1 MSDSVIGATGTGQT
15 GAGQTGAGEAG
26 QPGAGPR
33 GAGERGAGERGA
45 GTEGRLW
52 VDGPRP
58 APVRGERYATTERPQ
73 RIEMRDGVGLAAT
86 VFEPVLPAG
95 SPPQPAIVVTNGYA
109 GNDYRLYPNLR
120 RLASCGYPVVEAKL
134 RGVGP
139 SEGQG
144 GLYER
149 YGPDGYDVIEWTA
162 AQPFCNGKVGMAGA
176 SLLGIS
182 QWLAARQKPPHLV
195 VVAPDDAPND
205 TYGYLWH
212 LAGMEPGPGRVRR
225 AEVPGVESEFSQA
238 EKQPWHGEFWR
249 DREAVRADI
258 EDLAR
263 SGLPAL
269 TSTGWDSYLVDH
281 GSRAYTW
288 MRAAGAGPRARLIIG
303 PWRHS
308 GVFTSQAATYEVAPG
323 DQVQPFTGFDVQ
335 LFWFDRWLRGLPPGS
350 DGEPPVQIYVQGPD
364 QWRYEHDWPLPD
376 ERRVRLFLSGAP
388 SGTSA
393 GRSDGSLAAALPLA
407 EATAAYDF
415 DPATSRNP
423 VAVSG
428 PVVVMVA
435 GGEPAPEPDRT
446 VLPPG
451 ARRPHGRLLMDKSAY
466 EQQAVTWTSGV
477 LARPAEITGFPR
489 LVLWAS
495 VSRPDA
501 DIVAELTDVAPG
513 RAGEWT
519 STQITRGYLRARAQ
533 FSRTGPA
540 ELAPGDVYRFELE
553 LQPTS
558 YVVPAGHRVRV
569 TVQGAAID
577 PELGLAFQGPGLG
590 THPFT
595 VTVHTGPGHASYA
608 EIPFIGDDP
617 AL

>member
-1 MSDSVIGATGTGQT
+1 MADSAVGGQDGSGSAGTAQ
-15 GAGQTGAGEAG
+15 
-26 QPGAGPR
+26 
-33 GAGERGAGERGA
+33 RGA
-45 GTEGRLW
+45 GTEGRAW
-52 VDGPRP
+52 IDGRHP
-58 APVRGERYATTERPQ
+58 APVRGERYEVTERQQ
-73 RIEMRDGVGLAAT
+73 RIETRDGTGLAAT
-86 VFEPVLPAG
+86 IFEPVMPGG

-120 RLASCGYPVVEAKL
+120 RLASYGYPVVEAKL

-144 GLYER
+144 GLYEK

-162 AQPFCNGKVGMAGA
+162 AQSFCDGKVGMAGA

-182 QWLAARQKPPHLV
+182 QWLAAKERPPHLV

-205 TYGYLWH
+205 TYAYLWH

-225 AEVPGVESEFSQA
+225 AEVPGVESEFSLAQK
-238 EKQPWHGEFWR
+238 EQWHSDFWR

-288 MRAAGAGPRARLIIG
+288 MRAAGAGHHRARLVIG

-308 GVFTSQAATYEVAPG
+308 GVFTSSAATYDVAPG
-323 DQVQPFTGFDVQ
+323 EQVQPYTGFEVQ
-335 LFWFDRWLRGLPPGS
+335 LYWFDLWLRGLPPGA
-350 DGEPPVQIYVQGPD
+350 DAEPPVQIFVQGPD
-364 QWRYEHDWPLPD
+364 QWRYENDWPLAD
-376 ERRVRLFLSGAP
+376 ERRVRLFLSGAA
-388 SGTSA
+388 SGTS
-393 GRSDGSLAAALPLA
+393 GSRNDGSLTAGLPSAAAT
-407 EATAAYDF
+407 ATYDF

-428 PVVVMVA
+428 PVIRMVA
-435 GGEPAPEPDRT
+435 GGEPDPKPDKIT
-446 VLPPG
+446 LPPG
-451 ARRPHGRLLMDKSAY
+451 ATRPHGRLLMDKSSY
-466 EQQAVTWTSGV
+466 EKQAVTWTSAV
-477 LARPAEITGFPR
+477 LDRPAEITGFPR

-501 DIVAELTDVAPG
+501 DFVVELTDVAPG
-513 RAGEWT
+513 PGGGWT
-519 STQITRGYLRARAQ
+519 STQITRGYLRAQAQ
-533 FSRTGPA
+533 FSRTGPTD
-540 ELAPGDVYRFELE
+540 LRPGDVYRFEIE

-558 YVVPAGHRVRV
+558 YVVPAGHRVRFA
-569 TVQGAAID
+569 VQGAAVD
-577 PELGLAFQGPGLG
+577 PALDLSFQGPGLG
-590 THPFT
+590 THMYL
-595 VTVHTGPGHASYA
+595 VTVYTGPEHASYA
-608 EIPFIGDDP
+608 DIPFVGDDP
-617 AL
+617 GL

>member
-1 MSDSVIGATGTGQT
+1 MSDSVVGSTGQT
-15 GAGQTGAGEAG
+15 GGH
-26 QPGAGPR
+26 GP
-33 GAGERGAGERGA
+33 GERGA

-52 VDGPRP
+52 IDGPAP
-58 APVRGERYATTERPQ
+58 APVRGERYETTERPE
-73 RIEMRDGVGLAAT
+73 RIVMRDGLALAAT
-86 VFEPVLPAG
+86 IFEPVLPAG
-95 SPPQPAIVVTNGYA
+95 APPQPAVVVTNGYA

-120 RLASCGYPVVEAKL
+120 RLASYGYPVVEAKL

-139 SEGQG
+139 SPGQG

-162 AQPFCNGKVGMAGA
+162 AQPFCDGKVGMAGA

-182 QWLAARQKPPHLV
+182 QWLAARERPPHLV
-195 VVAPDDAPND
+195 AVAPDDAPND

-238 EKQPWHGEFWR
+238 ENQPWHGDFWR
-249 DREAVRADI
+249 AREAVRADI

-281 GSRAYTW
+281 GSRAFTW

-335 LFWFDRWLRGLPPGS
+335 LFWFDRWLRGLPPGAA
-350 DGEPPVQIYVQGPD
+350 DDEPPVQIFVQGPD

-388 SGTSA
+388 SATSA
-393 GRSDGSLAAALPLA
+393 SRNDGSLAAALPSGP
-407 EATAAYDF
+407 ATAAYDF

-428 PVVVMVA
+428 PVVRMVA
-435 GGEPAPEPDRT
+435 GGEPEPEPDST
-446 VLPPG
+446 ILPPG
-451 ARRPHGRLLMDKSAY
+451 AERIHGRLLMDKSAY
-466 EQQAVTWTSGV
+466 EQQALTWTSAV

-489 LVLWAS
+489 LVLWAA

-501 DIVAELTDVAPG
+501 DFVAELTDVAPG
-513 RAGEWT
+513 PGGAWT
-519 STQITRGYLRARAQ
+519 STQITRGYLRAQAQ
-533 FSRTGPA
+533 FSRTGPTA
-540 ELAPGDVYRFELE
+540 LAPDDVYRFEIE

-558 YVVPAGHRVRV
+558 YVVPAGHRIRFA
-569 TVQGAAID
+569 VQGAAID
-577 PELGLAFQGPGLG
+577 PSLNLAFQGPGLG
-590 THPFT
+590 AHPFT
-595 VTVHTGPGHASYA
+595 VTVHAGPDHASYA
-608 EIPFIGDDP
+608 EIPFIGADP
-617 AL
+617 GL

>member
-1 MSDSVIGATGTGQT
+1 MSDSVGGVGG
-15 GAGQTGAGEAG
+15 GAGQAGTGPGGAAPGGTRPAGGVGSAD
-26 QPGAGPR
+26 
-33 GAGERGAGERGA
+33 RGA
-45 GTEGRLW
+45 GTDGRLW
-52 VDGPRP
+52 IDGPHP
-58 APVRGERYATTERPQ
+58 APVRGERYEVTERQQ
-73 RIEMRDGVGLAAT
+73 RIAMRDGTGLAAT
-86 VFEPVLPAG
+86 IFEPVLPDGA
-95 SPPQPAIVVTNGYA
+95 PPQPAVVVTNGYA

-120 RLASCGYPVVEAKL
+120 RLASYGYPVVEAKL

-139 SEGQG
+139 SEGTG
-144 GLYER
+144 GLYEQ

-162 AQPFCNGKVGMAGA
+162 AQPFCDGKVGMAGA

-182 QWLAARQKPPHLV
+182 QWLAAIERPPHLV
-195 VVAPDDAPND
+195 AVAPDDAPND

-238 EKQPWHGEFWR
+238 EKEPWHSDFWR
-249 DREAVRADI
+249 GREAVRADI

-288 MRAAGAGPRARLIIG
+288 MRAAGAGHRARLIIG

-308 GVFTSQAATYEVAPG
+308 GVFTSQATTYDVAPG
-323 DQVQPFTGFDVQ
+323 EQVQPFTGFDVQ
-335 LFWFDRWLRGLPPGS
+335 LFWFDRWLRGLPPGT
-350 DGEPPVQIYVQGPD
+350 DDEPPVQIFVQGPD

-388 SGTSA
+388 SQTSA
-393 GRSDGSLAAALPLA
+393 SRNDGSLTPALPSAAAQ
-407 EATAAYDF
+407 AAYDF

-428 PVVVMVA
+428 PVIRMVA
-435 GGEPAPEPDRT
+435 GGEPEPEPDQT
-446 VLPPG
+446 ILPPG
-451 ARRPHGRLLMDKSAY
+451 AQRIHGRLLMDKSGY
-466 EQQAVTWTSGV
+466 EEQAVTWTSAV
-477 LARPAEITGFPR
+477 LARPAEITGFPA

-501 DIVAELTDVAPG
+501 DLVAELTDVAPDG
-513 RAGEWT
+513 AGGWT
-519 STQITRGYLRARAQ
+519 STQITRGYLRAQAQ
-533 FSRTGPA
+533 FSRTGPTG
-540 ELAPGDVYRFELE
+540 LVPGDVYRFEIE

-558 YVVPAGHRVRV
+558 YVVAAGHRLRFA
-569 TVQGAAID
+569 VQGAAID
-577 PELGLAFQGPGLG
+577 PSLDLSFQGPGLG
-590 THPFT
+590 ASPFT
-595 VTVHTGPGHASYA
+595 VTVHTGPGYASHAD
-608 EIPFIGDDP
+608 IPFVGDDP
-617 AL
+617 GL

>member
-1 MSDSVIGATGTGQT
+1 MSDSVVG
-15 GAGQTGAGEAG
+15 GAGAS
-26 QPGAGPR
+26 
-33 GAGERGAGERGA
+33 GAGERGA

-58 APVRGERYATTERPQ
+58 APVRGERYETTERPE
-73 RIEMRDGVGLAAT
+73 RIPMRDGIGLAAT
-86 VFEPVLPAG
+86 IFEPVLPAG
-95 SPPQPAIVVTNGYA
+95 APPQPAVVVTNGYA

-120 RLASCGYPVVEAKL
+120 RLASYGYPVVEAKL

-139 SEGQG
+139 SQGQG

-162 AQPFCNGKVGMAGA
+162 AQPFCDGKVGMAGA

-182 QWLAARQKPPHLV
+182 QWLAARERPPHLV

-238 EKQPWHGEFWR
+238 EKEPWHSGFWR
-249 DREAVRADI
+249 EREAARADI
-258 EDLAR
+258 EELAR

-308 GVFTSQAATYEVAPG
+308 GVFTSQAVTYEVAPG

-335 LFWFDRWLRGLPPGS
+335 LFWFDRWLRGLPPGAA
-350 DGEPPVQIYVQGPD
+350 DDEPPVQIFVQGPD
-364 QWRYEHDWPLPD
+364 QWRYEQDWPLPD
-376 ERRVRLFLSGAP
+376 ERRVRLFLSGLP

-393 GRSDGSLAAALPLA
+393 SRNDGSLTAALPSDA
-407 EATAAYDF
+407 AAAAYDF

-428 PVVVMVA
+428 PVVRMVA
-435 GGEPAPEPDRT
+435 GGEPEPEPDKT
-446 VLPPG
+446 ILPPG
-451 ARRPHGRLLMDKSAY
+451 AERIHGRLLMDKTAY
-466 EQQAVTWTSGV
+466 EQQALTWTSAV

-501 DIVAELTDVAPG
+501 DFVAELTDVAPG
-513 RAGEWT
+513 RAGAWT
-519 STQITRGYLRARAQ
+519 STQITRGYLRAQAQ
-533 FSRTGPA
+533 FSRTGPTA
-540 ELAPGDVYRFELE
+540 LAPDDVYRFEIE

-558 YVVPAGHRVRV
+558 YVVPAGHRIRLA
-569 TVQGAAID
+569 VQGAAID
-577 PELGLAFQGPGLG
+577 PSLDLSFQGPGLG
-590 THPFT
+590 RHPFT
-595 VTVHTGPGHASYA
+595 VTVHAGPAHASYA
-608 EIPFIGDDP
+608 EIPFVGDDP
-617 AL
+617 KL

>member
-1 MSDSVIGATGTGQT
+1 MADNVVGGRDESGREGTAQH
-15 GAGQTGAGEAG
+15 
-26 QPGAGPR
+26 
-33 GAGERGAGERGA
+33 GA
-45 GTEGRLW
+45 GTDGRLW
-52 VDGPRP
+52 IDGPHP
-58 APVRGERYATTERPQ
+58 APVRGERYEVTERQQ
-73 RIEMRDGVGLAAT
+73 RIETRDGTGLAAMI
-86 VFEPVLPAG
+86 FEPVMPDG

-120 RLASCGYPVVEAKL
+120 RLASYGYPVVEAKL

-162 AQPFCNGKVGMAGA
+162 AQSFCDGKVGMAGA

-182 QWLAARQKPPHLV
+182 QWLAARERPPHLV

-205 TYGYLWH
+205 TYAYLWH

-225 AEVPGVESEFSQA
+225 AEVPGVESEFSLA
-238 EKQPWHGEFWR
+238 EKEQWHGDFWR
-249 DREAVRADI
+249 AREAVRADI

-288 MRAAGAGPRARLIIG
+288 MRAAGAGHHRARLIIG

-308 GVFTSQAATYEVAPG
+308 GVFTSQAATYDVAPG
-323 DQVQPFTGFDVQ
+323 EQVQPYTGFEVQ
-335 LFWFDRWLRGLPPGS
+335 LYWFDLWLRGLPPGA
-350 DGEPPVQIYVQGPD
+350 DAEPPVQIFVQGPD
-364 QWRYEHDWPLPD
+364 QWRYENDWPLPD
-376 ERRVRLFLSGAP
+376 ERRVRLFLSGAA
-388 SGTSA
+388 SGTS
-393 GRSDGSLAAALPLA
+393 GSRNDGSLTADLPSAAAT
-407 EATAAYDF
+407 ATYDF

-428 PVVVMVA
+428 PVIRMVA
-435 GGEPAPEPDRT
+435 GVESAPKPEKT
-446 VLPPG
+446 TLPPG
-451 ARRPHGRLLMDKSAY
+451 ATRPHGRLLMDKTPY
-466 EQQAVTWTSGV
+466 EKQAVTWTSAV

-501 DIVAELTDVAPG
+501 DFVVELTDVAPG
-513 RAGEWT
+513 AAGGWT
-519 STQITRGYLRARAQ
+519 STQITRGYLRAQAQ
-533 FSRTGPA
+533 FSRTGPT
-540 ELAPGDVYRFELE
+540 ELRPGDVYRFEIE

-558 YVVPAGHRVRV
+558 YVVPAGHRIRFA
-569 TVQGAAID
+569 VQGAAVD
-577 PELGLAFQGPGLG
+577 PSLDLSFQGPGLG
-590 THPFT
+590 THMYL
-595 VTVHTGPGHASYA
+595 VTVYTGPEHASHA

-617 AL
+617 GL